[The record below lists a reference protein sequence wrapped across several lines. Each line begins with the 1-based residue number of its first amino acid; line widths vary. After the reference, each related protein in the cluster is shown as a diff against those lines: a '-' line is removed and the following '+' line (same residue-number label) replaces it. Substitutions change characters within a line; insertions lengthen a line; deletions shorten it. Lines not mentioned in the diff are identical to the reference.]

1 MQVLQVEPIGGHRG
15 MHYYDLQLCNA
26 LVEQGVQPVLLTSDE
41 TKGMGLQR
49 FPVAHM
55 FRGIFGEEHA
65 IRRGVRYLWALLCIA
80 ARPRGRDRAVIH
92 LHFFLVPL
100 LDYLFVRLVKLRGYR
115 VVMTAHDVVPLDQ
128 GATQLLGKIYHLADR
143 IIVHAQSNRD
153 ELAETFGVSAERV
166 AIIPH
171 GNYAGH
177 ISGMLG
183 ETEAKER
190 LGLTL
195 DREVVLFFGQIK
207 RVKGLDYLLK
217 AFPLILRNHPA
228 AVLVIAG
235 AVWKDDWSRYQTIID
250 KEGVADHVISRIQ
263 HIPDEDV
270 PLYFGA
276 ADVVALP
283 YLRIYQSG
291 VLLMAFS
298 YGRPVVAT
306 ATGGMTEVLQHGETG
321 YLVPPRDS
329 AALADAISR
338 VLGDKAAAQ
347 RMGDAARQLAEREY
361 AWSDIA
367 AKTRQVYEQALG
379 QA

>member
-1 MQVLQVEPIGGHRG
+1 
-15 MHYYDLQLCNA
+15 MHYYDLQLCHA
-26 LVEQGVQPVLLTSDE
+26 LMEQGVQPALLTSDE
-41 TKGMGLQR
+41 TETTETQG
-49 FPVAHM
+49 FPVVAA
-55 FRGIFGEEHA
+55 FRGIFGQGHA
-65 IRRGVRYLWALLCIA
+65 FRRGLKYLWALLRLA
-80 ARPRGRDRAVIH
+80 ARPRGGASAIVH
-92 LHFFLVPL
+92 LHFFLVPF
-100 LDYLFVRLVKLRGYR
+100 LDYGFVRLVKLRGYR

-128 GATQLLGKIYHLADR
+128 GATRLLGRIYRLADR
-143 IIVHAQSNRD
+143 IIVHAQANRE
-153 ELAETFGVSAERV
+153 ELAETCGISADRV
-166 AIIPH
+166 AVIPH

-177 ISGMLG
+177 VSGVL
-183 ETEAKER
+183 EKAEAKER
-190 LGLTL
+190 LGLAPSQS
-195 DREVVLFFGQIK
+195 VVLFFGQIK
-207 RVKGLDYLLK
+207 RVKGLSYLLR
-217 AFPLILRNHPA
+217 AFPSILEQHPD

-235 AVWKDDWSRYQTIID
+235 AVWKDDWSGYQAIID
-250 KEGVADHVISRIQ
+250 QEGLADHILSRIE

-306 ATGGMTEVLQHGETG
+306 ATGGMAEVLRDGETG

-329 AALADAISR
+329 EALAQAVSR
-338 VLGDKAAAQ
+338 VLDDKGMAR
-347 RMGDAARQLAEREY
+347 RMGEAARRVADQDY

-367 AKTRQVYEQALG
+367 ARTIEVYEQALG